1 MRMIAIREMIAL
13 VVLGLLQPAAV
24 QPAAAQERAPGAEQV
39 AVTDLRGQIGAS
51 INNAGAQLS
60 FDLSRRRPLSSSRH
74 PLLSEA
80 HVSVGGSAAFTPAHL
95 RAGVWLEAAPVSVFV
110 LRVGAEPAYYFGTFD
125 SLASFDSRRDAFDT
139 DSRRERGGAASG
151 TAVRVYVTPT
161 LRLRAGRFIGLSSAD
176 VEWWSSNASGPF
188 FYEPTRDT
196 LLDVSGDRLTTV
208 TSAVLYD
215 HPLGTGGLTTG
226 LTHSRMRVRGGSLNE
241 IQRLGVVAVRQFDG
255 HFLSLDRPSVTI
267 SASRYIDDPSKQGE
281 WTASMA
287 IGFSVRR

>member
-1 MRMIAIREMIAL
+1 MRMIATREITTFVA
-13 VVLGLLQPAAV
+13 LGLLQTAAV
-24 QPAAAQERAPGAEQV
+24 LPAAAEEQASDVAPAV
-39 AVTDLRGQIGAS
+39 VTDLRGQFGAS

-80 HVSVGGSAAFTPAHL
+80 HVSVGGSTAFTPAHL

-125 SLASFDSRRDAFDT
+125 SLASFDSRRDAFDP
-139 DSRRERGGAASG
+139 DSRRERGGTASG

-161 LRLRAGRFIGLSSAD
+161 LRLRAGRFIGLASAD
-176 VEWWSSNASGPF
+176 VEWWSSDASGPF

-196 LLDVSGDRLTTV
+196 LLDVRGDRLTTV
-208 TSAVLYD
+208 SSALLYD
-215 HPLGTGGLTTG
+215 HPLATGRVTAGV
-226 LTHSRMRVRGGSLNE
+226 THSRLRVRGGSLNE
-241 IQRLGVVAVRQFDG
+241 IQRLGVVVVRQSEG
-255 HFLSLDRPSVTI
+255 RFLSLDRPSVTI
-267 SASRYIDDPSKQGE
+267 TASRYIDDPSKKGE

-287 IGFSVRR
+287 IGFSLRR